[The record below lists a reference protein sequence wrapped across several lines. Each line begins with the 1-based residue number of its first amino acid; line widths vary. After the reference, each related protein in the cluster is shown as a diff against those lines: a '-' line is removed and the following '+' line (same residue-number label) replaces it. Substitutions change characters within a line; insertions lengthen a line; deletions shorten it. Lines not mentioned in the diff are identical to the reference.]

1 MNLQLELDS
10 VDWMLIAVA
19 LIGLYSILIMPLRDS
34 EKWKNRGVSVG
45 SVLGIPLALFFRTT
59 RGLGLL
65 DTLARPK
72 SFWRLVAS
80 AGIPLVVLSMTY
92 FLFLVLVMTYYM
104 IQEPPAPSSYNAPRN
119 ILLIPGLN
127 EYIPFVWGWIAL
139 FVTMLVHEFAHG
151 ILSRVEGVRV
161 KSMGIVAVLIAPIA
175 AFVEPDDEDLFGSK
189 DKPAKVDK
197 RARVRILSAGVISNF
212 IVAIVAMSLFFGP
225 VIGAISPLD
234 RLIVVDVEK
243 GSLAEEAGYEN
254 GMMLMQANGEE
265 VKNLKQLYAD
275 MQGSS
280 TQNSLKMLYDG
291 KETILP
297 IAAQPA
303 QGIMVASIFNGS
315 PADAAGLPA
324 RSIITSIDGQKTT
337 DLEGFR
343 NRMNTTHPGQVIV
356 VATGQGQTYQI
367 NLTTKDEALKD
378 NGGFIGIGISGNAAY
393 LGGATLQEAP
403 ARQFLQ
409 TLKDIPGMGLSGF
422 HLMLSLPFSG
432 IPGLSQKGFAGFSGW
447 LTSVY
452 EPVGWAEPLGDK
464 LFWIANLLLWIGW
477 INLYAGLFNC
487 LPAVPLDGGHIFRDL
502 VQSGFERIAKQEDAE
517 RFTRTTVA
525 ILTWLVITSLLI
537 TLIAPFTNGLSI

>member
-254 GMMLMQANGEE
+254 GMMLMQANGED
-265 VKNLKQLYAD
+265 VKSLKQLYAD

-303 QGIMVASIFNGS
+303 QGIMVAS
-315 PADAAGLPA
+315 
-324 RSIITSIDGQKTT
+324 
-337 DLEGFR
+337 
-343 NRMNTTHPGQVIV
+343 
-356 VATGQGQTYQI
+356 
-367 NLTTKDEALKD
+367 
-378 NGGFIGIGISGNAAY
+378 
-393 LGGATLQEAP
+393 
-403 ARQFLQ
+403 
-409 TLKDIPGMGLSGF
+409 
-422 HLMLSLPFSG
+422 
-432 IPGLSQKGFAGFSGW
+432 
-447 LTSVY
+447 
-452 EPVGWAEPLGDK
+452 
-464 LFWIANLLLWIGW
+464 
-477 INLYAGLFNC
+477 
-487 LPAVPLDGGHIFRDL
+487 
-502 VQSGFERIAKQEDAE
+502 
-517 RFTRTTVA
+517 
-525 ILTWLVITSLLI
+525 
-537 TLIAPFTNGLSI
+537 